1 MKYRS
6 TLLIGLLAFSLLVIF
21 GCTGYNDGP
30 SLSFVAPAKKMA
42 RTWSFQEVILYQTE
56 VTAAYA
62 DDFMEFEEDGG
73 YSVLDAERVIS
84 FPPFTISDTIPVLG
98 RGDWDFLDKKNRIE
112 LFFTYNY
119 QDSFVDTLFYQDE
132 QYQQWTITRLTEEE
146 FWLENDSMRVKLKP
160 TTQ

>member
-30 SLSFVAPAKKMA
+30 AVSFMAPAKKMA
-42 RTWSFQEVILYQTE
+42 RTWAFQEVILYQTE
-56 VTAAYA
+56 VTANYA
-62 DDFMEFEEDGG
+62 GDFMEFEEDGG
-73 YSVLDAERVIS
+73 YSVLDAERVLS
-84 FPPFTISDTIPVLG
+84 FPPFTVSDTLPVLG

-119 QDSFVDTLFYQDE
+119 QDQFVDTLFYQE
-132 QYQQWTITRLTEEE
+132 EMYQQWTITRLTEEE
-146 FWLENDSMRVKLKP
+146 FWLENDSMRVKLEPK
-160 TTQ
+160 TQ